1 MLGVKLM
8 KPVLF
13 REQALSLGRLFD
25 QCQLLTILPPDAP
38 FFSIQLILLVFC
50 HVMGDPIS
58 PYLFLLC
65 AEGHC

>member
-1 MLGVKLM
+1 
-8 KPVLF
+8 
-13 REQALSLGRLFD
+13 LFD

-38 FFSIQLILLVFC
+38 FFSIQLILFVFC